1 MKEVPFQIKLTL
13 IDAIKCNVY
22 IHFCLFLFFV
32 FFLGEQARSMLIQSG
47 LSQGILAQI
56 W

>member
-1 MKEVPFQIKLTL
+1 MICLWNSRAFHAHAHVVKLR
-13 IDAIKCNVY
+13 AI
-22 IHFCLFLFFV
+22 FF
-32 FFLGEQARSMLIQSG
+32 FFILNLGDQARSMLIQSG

>member
-1 MKEVPFQIKLTL
+1 MILPVELMCIPCTCAHSEALS
-13 IDAIKCNVY
+13 Y
-22 IHFCLFLFFV
+22 FF
-32 FFLGEQARSMLIQSG
+32 FILNLGDQARSMLIQSG

>member
-1 MKEVPFQIKLTL
+1 MI
-13 IDAIKCNVY
+13 
-22 IHFCLFLFFV
+22 CLWNLCAFHAHAHIQCSEAFSYFF
-32 FFLGEQARSMLIQSG
+32 FFILNLGDQARSMLIQSG

>member
-1 MKEVPFQIKLTL
+1 MILLVELMCFPCTCAHSEALS
-13 IDAIKCNVY
+13 Y
-22 IHFCLFLFFV
+22 FF
-32 FFLGEQARSMLIQSG
+32 FFILNLGDQARSMLIQSG